1 MTVGAT
7 DSSGNVQ
14 GFSNK
19 GPAIWAVAPGDAT
32 SYTAPLLSGTVALML
47 EANPGLGYRDVQ
59 AIVALTADYAD
70 GGGPWKSNAAAGFAN
85 GGGLRTSTSA
95 GFGMVDA
102 TAAVRLAEAWSTPP
116 RTEAN
121 MLSATVKGTGFSVP
135 DLGTAGGTAAIGRS
149 MLVERAVVTLD
160 LDHTKIG
167 DLRISLVSPSGTES
181 FLLDRIGA
189 GNYAGDGTFDFTL
202 TSNQSFWEQGQ
213 GTWTLKVQDAV
224 SGRTAQVNGW
234 RLDLFGAPA
243 GADDLYVYTD
253 RFAALAGS
261 EPGRRTLADTDGG
274 TDGLNAAAA
283 TGASVIDLRPGAN
296 STVAGMTLT
305 IAAGTVIENAWGG
318 AGGDVIVGNGAANR
332 LWGGAGND
340 DLRGANGADLMEGGA
355 GNDTLNDDGGSD
367 TLEGGAGDDLLIGGA
382 TTADTAVFDGPAARF
397 AIQARANGVVVVRD
411 TTGELGADRLKSI
424 ELLAFSDGTVA
435 APGAAVSAVEEPPEA
450 VAAMETGLLLGSLG
464 GDWTLPA

>member
-1 MTVGAT
+1 
-7 DSSGNVQ
+7 
-14 GFSNK
+14 
-19 GPAIWAVAPGDAT
+19 
-32 SYTAPLLSGTVALML
+32 
-47 EANPGLGYRDVQ
+47 
-59 AIVALTADYAD
+59 
-70 GGGPWKSNAAAGFAN
+70 
-85 GGGLRTSTSA
+85 
-95 GFGMVDA
+95 MVDA
-102 TAAVRLAEAWSTPP
+102 TAAVRLAETWSTPP

-121 MLSATVKGTGFSVP
+121 MLSATVEGTGFSVP
-135 DLGTAGGTAAIGRS
+135 DLGTASGTAAIGRS

-213 GTWTLKVQDAV
+213 DTWTLKVQDAV
-224 SGRTAQVNGW
+224 FGRTAQVNGW

-243 GADDLYVYTD
+243 GVDDLYVYTD

-296 STVAGMTLT
+296 STVAGTTLT

-318 AGGDVIVGNGAANR
+318 ADGDVIVGNGAANR

-355 GNDTLNDDGGSD
+355 GNDTLNGG
-367 TLEGGAGDDLLIGGA
+367 GGPTRWRAARA
-382 TTADTAVFDGPAARF
+382 TTC
-397 AIQARANGVVVVRD
+397 
-411 TTGELGADRLKSI
+411 
-424 ELLAFSDGTVA
+424 
-435 APGAAVSAVEEPPEA
+435 
-450 VAAMETGLLLGSLG
+450 
-464 GDWTLPA
+464 